1 MNYYP
6 FHIGDFRSGTVNM
19 TRRARWI
26 YRDMLDVYYDT
37 EQPLTLDFDLL
48 CDSIGVDT
56 DEEREIVARHLRF
69 KFMKTEQG
77 YRNDVCDRVIAEY
90 RARAETAKA
99 NGKRGGRPRNQNG
112 ADTKPSGFPSGSDQV
127 AGGNPDETG
136 SEANQE
142 PITNNQE
149 PVTNT
154 APPAQ
159 PARAPRKPSE
169 VVVTLDDLVAEGVD
183 AQHAKDWLI
192 VRKDKGAKKLTV
204 TAWKAVKREAEIA
217 GISAADAV
225 KTAAENTWQGFKA
238 SWMSRAI
245 TSAGAPNRQEA
256 IEARNRA
263 VGEAWLSEEE
273 GGAQ

>member
-99 NGKRGGRPRNQNG
+99 NGKRGGRPRNPSG

-127 AGGNPDETG
+127 ASGNPDETG

-273 GGAQ
+273 GVAQ